1 MSNYF
6 PAGRLYQKLMIALD
20 GSATIKLITGAIN
33 TGTTGIKQWLISDYG
48 TNPGSYPQY
57 ATIEA
62 FKEMLNTI
70 NIIHIN
76 GGTYSL
82 DGSITVAAPPEAN
95 GGIFIHGA
103 QNFNALKVDSSI
115 LVLYSKP
122 TP

>member
-20 GSATIKLITGAIN
+20 GSATIKLIVPSFTSTIGLKQGLIADYI
-33 TGTTGIKQWLISDYG
+33 GTPA
-48 TNPGSYPQY
+48 NYPQY
-57 ATIEA
+57 ATIES

-70 NIIHIN
+70 NLVHIN

-82 DGSITVAAPPEAN
+82 DGTNSVSAPVATD
-95 GGIFIHGA
+95 GGIFIPSA
-103 QNFNALKVDSSI
+103 QNFATLIITGSD